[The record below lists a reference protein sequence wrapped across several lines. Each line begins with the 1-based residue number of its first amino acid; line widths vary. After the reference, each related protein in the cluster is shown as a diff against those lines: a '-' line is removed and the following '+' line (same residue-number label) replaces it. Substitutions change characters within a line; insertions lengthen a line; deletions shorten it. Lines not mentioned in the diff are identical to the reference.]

1 VSVNIR
7 QAHKVA
13 SAFNRKV
20 VQMRKTVSMQN
31 LVKVS
36 RSILSRC
43 VVRKSYYLADEN
55 MAKIKEFML
64 FPSGLRLIRSVFEGF
79 KNNSQKRVQLMWG
92 TYGIGKSHLA
102 LILANLMGKDHDD
115 KATRKIIS
123 RIRDLDM
130 STYKLIKETKALTGK
145 ILVTFPETLAG
156 GDSRFRSPLLMSLNG
171 ALYQESLDYLPRT
184 EGSLVEIVS
193 DTMEFLRNNTSCRG
207 MVIIFDDFDRF
218 LSLFEE
224 NPSHHEIQVFQEF
237 RDFCHKS
244 QFPVSFLGICSKSPA
259 VYFRD
264 DVLKAASLFDDIH
277 YLNLFSRDATLEEFI
292 GTRILEH
299 PETEDRDDLYKHED
313 YDLLE
318 KTLIDMN
325 LYKRLSTRELR
336 ENVLMKTYPLHPV
349 TLYCLPRI
357 CERLSTPEKNISTF
371 FNDASPGGLKY
382 FIENIA
388 TVQPSGRL
396 SLYTPD
402 YLYSYFE
409 KNFKDSPLFSP
420 YVESAEKSYIR
431 VSEISNS
438 RRILRL
444 ISTLQIIQSV
454 DLPLTEKNIIAA
466 IHMGEKDTKQLQ
478 DSLKK
483 MVEKETLVYD
493 EKRDTYEIPVEKAE
507 AIFEE
512 KLAQTKV
519 VLRDSI
525 DPIAYLNEHYRPQR
539 IWAKHYHQ
547 RNFSTR
553 CAYGR
558 YVSPPDLKVS
568 APFIEEA
575 NLLYRRGNKYYK
587 GDMLVLY
594 CPLKSSDELP
604 VVQEAMEGEI
614 SSHPNIMVAITK
626 KFIDFSEEVLELQSL
641 DILSTQEPAMNEPGS
656 EVEKNYK
663 ERMNTQ
669 QKSLK
674 SKLRTLMRADN
685 LVWYYEGNTVNDFET
700 TGDVSALSG
709 LFRKLFSKSPLIR
722 YRTLMTMVPKKDV
735 QKYVDE
741 AVQIIIDNKAPIPV
755 PDEPDSESE
764 KIIKACLVDREVM
777 ELVNEEASIKWYDV
791 SDNVPESS
799 AFHEMWKKL
808 IETFRPVGAERRR
821 FQIVDL
827 VSEFIKPPYGLGPAV
842 IQVLLAAFFRK
853 FSYGV
858 DIFSNC
864 RMMVATDDPDS
875 LTLRHLNSLTIRG
888 MVSDPEDW
896 VVFTYMCSEA
906 ERDFLTRIISVFN
919 EKAVISDSLDLWE
932 ASKKAVIEWYSM
944 LPRMTRERNDF
955 PEGYMGKLI
964 ETIKDVN
971 LTSDTRLFL
980 KVHLIRAIGFEPDEF
995 SWRYDVDGAI
1005 ERLKRSRE
1013 ELSKDLGRIS
1023 AAIYRELSAVF
1034 TCKPEADA
1042 MGAAIREWLSKVS
1055 IMVQNQENLDDD
1067 ERAFIDCLSSEKTIE
1082 EAVLLELPGLA
1093 GLGPVSEWECDNSLE
1108 YSAWVKRIKLSLENS
1123 MMKDFL
1129 NIPSRYDLQ
1138 SEQFERFVDTAMENL
1153 GIDRDEKLSILEGA
1167 LEVLSWQKRC

>member
-1 VSVNIR
+1 MSVSIS
-7 QAHKVA
+7 ATHKVA

-36 RSILSRC
+36 KSILSRC

-55 MAKIKEFML
+55 MSKIKEFML
-64 FPSGLRLIRSVFEGF
+64 FPSGLRLIKSVFEGF

-92 TYGIGKSHLA
+92 TYGTGKSHLA
-102 LILANLMGKDHDD
+102 LILANLMGKDHEE
-115 KATRKIIS
+115 KGTRKITS
-123 RIRDLDM
+123 KIRDLDM
-130 STYKLIKETKALTGK
+130 STYKLIKETRALTGK

-156 GDSRFRSPLLMSLNG
+156 GESRFRSPLLMSLNG
-171 ALYQESLDYLPRT
+171 ALYQESLDYLPKT
-184 EGSLVEIVS
+184 EGSLVEVVS
-193 DTMEFLRNNTSCRG
+193 DTIEFLRNNTACRG

-244 QFPVSFLGICSKSPA
+244 QFPVFFLGICSKSPA
-259 VYFRD
+259 VYFKD
-264 DVLKAASLFDDIH
+264 DVTKAASLFDNIH
-277 YLNLFSRDATLEEFI
+277 YLNLFSKDATLEEFI

-318 KTLIDMN
+318 KTLIEMN
-325 LYKRLSTRELR
+325 LYKRLSPRELR

-357 CERLSTPEKNISTF
+357 SERLSTPEKNISTF

-420 YVESAEKSYIR
+420 YVESMEKSYIR

-444 ISTLQIIQSV
+444 ITTLQIIQSV
-454 DLPLTEKNIIAA
+454 ELPLSEKNIIAA
-466 IHMGEKDTKQLQ
+466 IHMGDKETKQLQ

-483 MVEKETLVYD
+483 MVEKETLVHD
-493 EKRDTYEIPVEKAE
+493 EKRDTYEIPVEKAKVL
-507 AIFEE
+507 FEE
-512 KLAQTKV
+512 KLGQTKDM
-519 VLRDSI
+519 LRDSI
-525 DPIAYLNEHYRPQR
+525 NPIAYLNEQYRPHR

-553 CAYGR
+553 CAYGK
-558 YVSPPDLKVS
+558 YVSPSELKVS
-568 APFIEEA
+568 TPFIEEA
-575 NLLYRRGNKYYK
+575 NLLYKRDKKYYK
-587 GDMLVLY
+587 GDMLVLF

-614 SSHPNIMVAITK
+614 SSHPNIMVAISK
-626 KFIDFSEEVLELQSL
+626 KFVDFAEEVLELQSL

-663 ERMNTQ
+663 DRMNAQ

-674 SKLRTLMRADN
+674 SKLKTFMKSDN
-685 LVWYYEGNTVNDFET
+685 LVWYYQGNTVDDFET

-709 LFRKLFSKSPLIR
+709 IFRKLFTKSPLIR
-722 YRTLMTMVPKKDV
+722 YRTLMTMALKQDV

-741 AVQIIIDNKAPIPV
+741 AVQIILANKAPIPV
-755 PDEPDSESE
+755 SDEPDSESE

-799 AFHEMWKKL
+799 AFFEMWKKL
-808 IETFRPVGAERRR
+808 IETFRPQGAERRQL
-821 FQIVDL
+821 QIVDL
-827 VSEFIKPPYGLGPAV
+827 LLEFIKPPYGLGPAV
-842 IQVLLAAFFRK
+842 VQVLLASFFRK
-853 FSYGV
+853 FSYGI
-858 DIFSNC
+858 DFFSNY
-864 RMMVATDDPDS
+864 RLMVSTGDPDS
-875 LTLRHLNSLTIRG
+875 LTLHHLNSDIIRE

-896 VVFTYMCSEA
+896 VMFTYMCSEP
-906 ERDFLTRIISVFN
+906 ERDFLTGIIKVFN
-919 EKAVISDSLDLWE
+919 EKAILPDSLDLWE

-955 PEGYMGKLI
+955 PEEYMGTLI
-964 ETIKDVN
+964 EAIKDVN

-980 KVHLIRAIGFEPDEF
+980 KVHLIRALGFDPDEF
-995 SWRYDVDGAI
+995 SWRYDVDGMM
-1005 ERLKRSRE
+1005 ERLKSSRE
-1013 ELSKDLGRIS
+1013 ELSRDLDRIS
-1023 AAIYRELSAVF
+1023 AAIYKELSLVF
-1034 TCKPEADA
+1034 SCKPEVDA
-1042 MGAAIREWLSKVS
+1042 LGRTIREWMSKVS
-1055 IMVQNQENLDDD
+1055 ILVQNQENLDDD
-1067 ERAFIDCLSSEKTIE
+1067 ERAFLECLSGEKTLE
-1082 EAVLLELPGLA
+1082 EAALLELPGLV

-1108 YSAWVKRIKLSLENS
+1108 YSAWVKRVKLSLENS

-1153 GIDRDEKLSILEGA
+1153 GIAGEEKLSILEGA
-1167 LEVLSWQKRC
+1167 LEVLSWHRRC